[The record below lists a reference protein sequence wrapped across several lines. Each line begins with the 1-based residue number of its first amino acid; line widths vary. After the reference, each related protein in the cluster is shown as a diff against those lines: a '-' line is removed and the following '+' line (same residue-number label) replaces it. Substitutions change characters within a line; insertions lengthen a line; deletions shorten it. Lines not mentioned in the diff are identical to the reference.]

1 METQTI
7 SETTSSSSANL
18 IPLENPASCFPVKLI
33 QSVFGFEI
41 LEVNILF
48 ISAAII
54 KDRAGELQFIDSI
67 KFILGYRCLQAI

>member
-1 METQTI
+1 M
-7 SETTSSSSANL
+7 
-18 IPLENPASCFPVKLI
+18 
-33 QSVFGFEI
+33 FGFEI